1 MTASAHHGSKGTQW
15 LRLGVLQNGRL
26 LEERLVP
33 AGRDVSVGTSPRCTL
48 VLAGDE
54 LGRRWQLFGRQRVL
68 RLAPQMEARIAVAS
82 TVRSV
87 AADPAGGTRVVSL
100 APSTRGRITVGEVTI
115 LFQLQAPPP
124 VRPRPRLPASVRGSL
139 RDRIDRWFGAVALA
153 SLVCHVGFVLYLR
166 AVDWPRA
173 VDAAAV
179 PERWVHSPPVRPRR
193 LPPAPAILAPAWSPG
208 PRAVRADEPSRP
220 PADETTE
227 ERRRRLVEQVKRL
240 GLLNIVGAL
249 GPHTDV
255 ANLLGAGEVDRAQE
269 EVLRDLGGVTTAS
282 AEMLRGL
289 TLRDTATT
297 GRVARVG
304 DLRALDVG
312 DIARAVDVGPARERR
327 VEPVVRVDAPEV
339 NNGTADDS
347 AMAAIAREIRGRMSA
362 VRGCYERA
370 LRRNPQLGGKLT
382 LRIAISPAGTVTAV
396 DVDDE
401 TVGDAELGTC
411 LRVLLLRWRFAPPG
425 SALEISFPFVFQ
437 PIT

>member
-1 MTASAHHGSKGTQW
+1 MTASAHHETKGRQW

-33 AGRDVSVGTSPRCTL
+33 AGSEVSVGTSHRCTV

-54 LGRRWQLFGRQRVL
+54 VGRQWRLFARQRLL
-68 RLAPQMEARIAVAS
+68 RLAPGMEARIAVAS
-82 TVRSV
+82 VVRSV
-87 AADPAGGTRVVSL
+87 AADPAGGTRVVPL
-100 APSTRGRITVGEVTI
+100 LPSTRGRITVGDLTI

-139 RDRIDRWFGAVALA
+139 RDRIDRWFGAIALV
-153 SLVCHVGFVLYLR
+153 SLVCHVALVLYLR

-179 PERWVHSPPVRPRR
+179 PERWVHDPPALRRR
-193 LPPAPAILAPAWSPG
+193 LPPAPAQAPPASVRPM
-208 PRAVRADEPSRP
+208 RAEASRRP
-220 PADETTE
+220 PPRETTE
-227 ERRRRLVEQVKRL
+227 DRRRRLVEQVKRL

-249 GPHTDV
+249 GPPTHV
-255 ANLLGAGEVDRAQE
+255 ANLLRAGEVDREQE

-289 TLRDTATT
+289 TLRDTAPT

-312 DIARAVDVGPARERR
+312 DIATAVDVGPARERR
-327 VEPVVRVDAPEV
+327 IEPVVRVEAPEV
-339 NNGTADDS
+339 ADGTADDS
-347 AMAAIAREIRGRMSA
+347 AVAAIAREIRARMSA

-401 TVGDAELGTC
+401 TGGDSELGTC
-411 LRVLLLRWRFAPPG
+411 LRALLLRWRFAAPG
-425 SALEISFPFVFQ
+425 GALEISFPFVFQ
-437 PIT
+437 PVD